1 MDPAAPETGPATPEA
16 PLLSACLIVRDEEPR
31 LPACLASLGRLA
43 DEIVVGD
50 TGSRDRSA
58 AVARRHGAR
67 VVDVPW
73 TDDFAA
79 ARNAVLDAARGR
91 WVLFLDADERLA
103 PHDAGAVRRSLGAEH
118 AEDAFTIEVHSPRG
132 PSDPE
137 EVAHLVRL
145 FRRAPH
151 VRYEGR
157 IHETVLGA
165 ICRARGVDSWLP
177 PRSGL
182 VVQHEGYRPE
192 LQAERGKRERNR
204 RLLRAA
210 IDDAPGDPGPRF
222 LFGRENVARIDGDL
236 LDVPLSR
243 EALGVLAPAADALLD
258 ALRDAPAR
266 GITEPA
272 VALAASLAL
281 ATGDVARARAWAER
295 AKPLG
300 RTRRLVFLEGELLLA
315 EALADTTGF
324 AGPEKSALL
333 RAAAITF
340 EATREAAEGSPALPT
355 EGVHFDAWA
364 HQRATLCRVLAGD
377 VRPGPQ
383 VGKSFALIGALERTI
398 AGDAAG
404 ALGLLMPAISG
415 VNHDPRIWLAL
426 SVLMKIAGD
435 AARAAALLES
445 ALRLAPEWEPAAALQ
460 RGDSPRPVYGLIAPW
475 LALLR

>member
-1 MDPAAPETGPATPEA
+1 MDRSAPDSGPAAREGA
-16 PLLSACLIVRDEEPR
+16 LLSACLIVRDEEPR
-31 LPACLASLGRLA
+31 LPDCLASLGRLA

-50 TGSRDRSA
+50 TGSRDRTA

-67 VVDVPW
+67 VLDVPW

-103 PHDAGAVRRSLGAEH
+103 PSDPVALRRVLAAADAP
-118 AEDAFTIEVHSPRG
+118 AFTIEVRSPRG
-132 PSDPE
+132 PSEPE

-145 FRRAPH
+145 FRRDPH

-157 IHETVLGA
+157 IHETVLGT

-222 LFGRENVARIDGDL
+222 LFGRENAARVDGDL

-243 EALGVLAPAADALLD
+243 EALEVLGPAADALLG
-258 ALRDAPAR
+258 ALRDAPPR

-295 AKPLG
+295 ARPLG
-300 RTRRLVFLEGELLLA
+300 RTRRLAFLEGELLLA
-315 EALADTTGF
+315 EALAGPAGF
-324 AGPEKSALL
+324 AGPETAALL
-333 RAAAITF
+333 RSAALAF
-340 EATREAAEGSPALPT
+340 ESAREAVEGSPALPT
-355 EGVHFDAWA
+355 EGAHFEAWA
-364 HQRATLCRVLAGD
+364 QQRANLCRVLAGEL
-377 VRPGPQ
+377 RPAPRIGT
-383 VGKSFALIGALERTI
+383 SFALIGALERTI

-415 VNHDPRIWLAL
+415 MTHEPRIWLAL
-426 SVLMKIAGD
+426 AVLMRIAGD
-435 AARAAALLES
+435 EARSGALLET
-445 ALRLAPEWEPAAALQ
+445 ALRIAPDWEPASALQ
-460 RGDSPRPVYGLIAPW
+460 RGEKPRPVYGLIAPW
-475 LALLR
+475 LALMR